1 MKLIV
6 PLVDA
11 VLLLLWT
18 PDSVPDGS
26 HRAVASSSCDA
37 FDFGHKVTQSLEKV
51 TSVRNMTFDFLV
63 SYQIHVAFPQMLYEN
78 IYGLFRTSSNG
89 SMSSIRCVW
98 KSCGKSKR

>member
-11 VLLLLWT
+11 VKLLLWT
-18 PDSVPDGS
+18 PGSVPDGS

-63 SYQIHVAFPQMLYEN
+63 S
-78 IYGLFRTSSNG
+78 
-89 SMSSIRCVW
+89 
-98 KSCGKSKR
+98 

>member
-37 FDFGHKVTQSLEKV
+37 FDFGHKVTNHS
-51 TSVRNMTFDFLV
+51 R
-63 SYQIHVAFPQMLYEN
+63 
-78 IYGLFRTSSNG
+78 R
-89 SMSSIRCVW
+89 
-98 KSCGKSKR
+98 